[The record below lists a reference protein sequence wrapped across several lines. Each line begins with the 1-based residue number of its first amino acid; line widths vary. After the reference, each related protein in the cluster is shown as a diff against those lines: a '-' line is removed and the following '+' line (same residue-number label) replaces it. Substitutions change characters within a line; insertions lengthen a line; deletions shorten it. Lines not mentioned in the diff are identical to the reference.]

1 MNPTLKKRDILF
13 SQIDLQNDLVLQL
26 LALGFTAEAAYPVR
40 KRILKEGGTAE
51 LHDTIMSLYR
61 PPDDNIWI
69 PLKLRV
75 IKLSQSQVSET
86 SSQPIHDQV
95 ATSKFLLKIDT
106 SPEIDPR
113 FNLSGYFQ
121 LDHIESV
128 VTDHLGGIKT
138 ELDFIQSQLIAL
150 IDKILQ
156 ETLDRVKKELP
167 L

>member
-1 MNPTLKKRDILF
+1 MSSIAKEKEILF
-13 SQIDLQNDLVLQL
+13 SQMDLQNELVLQL
-26 LALGFTAEAAYPVR
+26 LDLGFSAEAAYLVR
-40 KRILKEGGTAE
+40 KGTLEKGGIDEPNT
-51 LHDTIMSLYR
+51 LIFLYR

-75 IKLSQSQVSET
+75 IELSQNQVSET

-95 ATSKFLLKIDT
+95 AASKFLLKIDT

-128 VTDHLGGIKT
+128 VRDHLGGIKT
-138 ELDFIQSQLIAL
+138 ELDFIQNQLVAL
-150 IDKILQ
+150 IDKVLR
-156 ETLDRVKKELP
+156 ETLDKVKKELP